1 MKFVHIA
8 DMHFDTPFRTLSDR
22 ANLGQVRRMDQRKT
36 FKKMIEYI
44 KENNIPYLFIAGDLY
59 ENEYIREST
68 IKYINNLFKEIPDTK
83 IYITPGNHD
92 PYLKNSYYEK
102 YNWNNNVKIFTEK
115 LQKVENSDCNI
126 YGYGF
131 ENFYLKTNQLENM
144 QIEDKNKINI
154 LITHA
159 NLDGSD
165 TSGNE
170 YNNISSRMLKG
181 KGFDSVALG
190 HIHKRDMKT
199 YENIVYPGSAV
210 SLGFDELG
218 THGMVVRKY

>member
-1 MKFVHIA
+1 M
-8 DMHFDTPFRTLSDR
+8 
-22 ANLGQVRRMDQRKT
+22 
-36 FKKMIEYI
+36 
-44 KENNIPYLFIAGDLY
+44 
-59 ENEYIREST
+59 
-68 IKYINNLFKEIPDTK
+68 
-83 IYITPGNHD
+83 
-92 PYLKNSYYEK
+92 
-102 YNWNNNVKIFTEK
+102 KIFTEK

-181 KGFDSVALG
+181 KGFDYVALG